1 MSDGIYLALSGAVG
15 ETEKLDVVATNLS
28 NAATVGYQRIRP
40 VFHQALAAAQS
51 AAGGVTATT
60 ELDTS
65 RGATRVTGRAL
76 DVTLPSS
83 TYLAL
88 STPRGERYSRA
99 GALSVSTEGT
109 LQTRTGEAVVSENGR
124 PIQIARDKGDP
135 SITPEGDV
143 LQDGEAVGHL
153 KLVTFAVPAQLA
165 PEGNALLAE
174 TAASGPSTVATG
186 QLHVGSLEESNTSV
200 VAR

>member
-135 SITPEGDV
+135 SITPEGD
-143 LQDGEAVGHL
+143 GRA
-153 KLVTFAVPAQLA
+153 
-165 PEGNALLAE
+165 
-174 TAASGPSTVATG
+174 AASRSRWPSRMPG
-186 QLHVGSLEESNTSV
+186 
-200 VAR
+200 